1 MHRPIATT
9 PPAVSVANVRSC
21 ACLCAATLLITAA
34 FAQAMAAETVNHC
47 EHPKTAIGL
56 SRVVEI
62 DTRSGP
68 LYGRVSRFEH
78 QKGFLAPGE
87 IVLTFDD
94 GPTPRVTA
102 DILATL
108 KRHCTRATFFPLG
121 QRAMAFPDLVAR
133 VAADGH
139 SIGAHSHSH
148 PNMTRIAPA
157 KARDEIERGF
167 AAIALAARAPVAP
180 FFRFP
185 GLNEN
190 AARLEDAGAR
200 QLAIFNVDVVS
211 DDSFAKSTTELIETT
226 LKRARAN
233 RGGILLFHDLK
244 RLTARALPRLLAE
257 LKGAG
262 FKVVHMVSKAP
273 FQPDP
278 AFQSV
283 LGPAIER
290 AAKRRGDERTA
301 RTRVN
306 ALPAGLAYTQVA
318 PIQNGY
324 LRSDDAISPPKPV
337 AKPAAR
343 GPIGAWKT
351 TIGPSR

>member
-9 PPAVSVANVRSC
+9 PPAVSVANVRGC
-21 ACLCAATLLITAA
+21 ACLCAATLLISAP
-34 FAQAMAAETVNHC
+34 FAEAVAAEAAPAC

-68 LYGRVSRFEH
+68 LYGRVSRFAH
-78 QKGFLAPGE
+78 QAGFLAPGE

-94 GPTPRVTA
+94 GPTPGVTT

-121 QRAMAFPDLVAR
+121 ERAMMFPDLVAR
-133 VAADGH
+133 VAAAGH
-139 SIGAHSHSH
+139 SVGAHSHSH

-190 AARLEDAGAR
+190 ADRLEDAGAR

-211 DDSFAKSTTELIETT
+211 DDSFAKSTAELIETT
-226 LKRARAN
+226 VKRARAN

-244 RLTARALPRLLAE
+244 RLTARALPRLLSA
-257 LKGAG
+257 LKAAG
-262 FKVVHMVSKAP
+262 FKVVHMVAKAP
-273 FQPDP
+273 FRPDP

-283 LGPAIER
+283 LGPPIER
-290 AAKRRGDERTA
+290 AAKRRGRADSTRTQ
-301 RTRVN
+301 VS
-306 ALPAGLAYTQVA
+306 ALPGGLAYTQVT
-318 PIQNGY
+318 PVQNGY
-324 LRSDDAISPPKPV
+324 VRAARAKGPTPPV

-343 GPIGAWKT
+343 APIGAWKT